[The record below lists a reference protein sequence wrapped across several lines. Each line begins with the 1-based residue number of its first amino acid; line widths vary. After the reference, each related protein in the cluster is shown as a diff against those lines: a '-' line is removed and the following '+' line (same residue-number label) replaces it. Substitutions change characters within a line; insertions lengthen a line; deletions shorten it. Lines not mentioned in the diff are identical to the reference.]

1 MDTTET
7 RADATRHLKDI
18 GCKIFQVL
26 DAGDAKILFDHY
38 RGLGARLDE
47 LLVPAV
53 CAKAHVFVQLLLDAG
68 VMVTNEAMEQ
78 WVKTGRLTILNHLL
92 DGGAFR
98 PSRSFLM

>member
-53 CAKAHVFVQLLLDAG
+53 CAKAHVFVRLLLDAG
-68 VMVTNEAMEQ
+68 VMVGEDWPFDDSQ
-78 WVKTGRLTILNHLL
+78 PSSRWGGRSGLRDH
-92 DGGAFR
+92 
-98 PSRSFLM
+98 S